1 MQDFAARIQD
11 RYPDGLTG
19 IFAIGGTRTTYI
31 LEQNRMKDDPGRIE
45 NFAEHGAYLQQRYM
59 DFARMFFGLGG
70 RNMIITASSFR
81 GFTERGE
88 EYAQLVNKEI
98 LRLIDDHFQAFYR
111 DEHIDPYFIGIDP
124 FLHLPAETPAHQ
136 MALAIQQFQQQWPYD
151 PSHKRLIWEIASI
164 PLYTLWQMFQ
174 TMTPE
179 ARAALDARLA
189 QVTKLD
195 DMHTMLYQHFA
206 REIYGVDIPMPHFYL
221 GTNKSGDLKWRSP
234 MPIFLSGGEYMR
246 MFYTPYPTLFI
257 TPDTMQAI
265 LEDLAFGK
273 RLYSVKTDY
282 KGRYTSELAQQEY
295 ERIELL
301 SRDPDTTIGFSRK
314 VAAQD

>member
-1 MQDFAARIQD
+1 
-11 RYPDGLTG
+11 
-19 IFAIGGTRTTYI
+19 
-31 LEQNRMKDDPGRIE
+31 
-45 NFAEHGAYLQQRYM
+45 
-59 DFARMFFGLGG
+59 
-70 RNMIITASSFR
+70 
-81 GFTERGE
+81 
-88 EYAQLVNKEI
+88 
-98 LRLIDDHFQAFYR
+98 
-111 DEHIDPYFIGIDP
+111 
-124 FLHLPAETPAHQ
+124 
-136 MALAIQQFQQQWPYD
+136 
-151 PSHKRLIWEIASI
+151 
-164 PLYTLWQMFQ
+164 MFQ

-206 REIYGVDIPMPHFYL
+206 REIYGVDMPMPHFYL

-257 TPDTMQAI
+257 TPETMQAI

-295 ERIELL
+295 ERIEML
-301 SRDPDTTIGFSRK
+301 SRDPETTIGFSRK
-314 VAAQD
+314 VAAQE